1 MGLEAWDSSRA
12 PIVRERVLT
21 QTTTISGS
29 TSETTIVT
37 ATAGLFNDIC
47 LIVVSNTSTSTNT
60 RIDFR
65 DTTGG
70 NVLFSLQSFGGQ
82 NPTGFSVTI
91 PLPQTS
97 VNTNWTAQCATSTVD
112 IRIYVVYTKS
122 H

>member
-12 PIVRERVLT
+12 PIVRDRVLT

-29 TSETTIVT
+29 TAETTIVT
-37 ATAGLFNDIC
+37 ATPLLFNDIC
-47 LIVVSNTSTSTNT
+47 LIVISNTSASTNT

-70 NVLFSLQSFGGQ
+70 SVLFSLQSFGGQ
-82 NPTGFSVTI
+82 NPTGFSVPI

-97 VNTNWTAQCATSTVD
+97 INTNWTAQCATSTVD